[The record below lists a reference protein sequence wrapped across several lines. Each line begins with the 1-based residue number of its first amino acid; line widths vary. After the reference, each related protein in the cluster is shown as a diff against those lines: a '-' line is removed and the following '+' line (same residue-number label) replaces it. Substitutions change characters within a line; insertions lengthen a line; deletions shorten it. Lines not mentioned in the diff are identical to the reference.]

1 VKLTPAHD
9 FNDYNL
15 GKKHGLEFINI
26 LNDDGTL
33 NANAGPKFQGQKRFD
48 ARYTVVAELKSMGL
62 LVKQEGHAM
71 KIPLCFKTKD
81 VIEPLM
87 KPQWWMQMR
96 EMADAAL
103 KVVRDGDIKIAPPSA
118 AKSYERWMT
127 GIQDWCLSRQL
138 WWGHQIPAYQVLF
151 EDGAAEE
158 EEHWVVERSQAEAV
172 AAAEKKYPGRKFRL
186 ERDPDCLEYVPPVSL
201 STLTK

>member
-1 VKLTPAHD
+1 MKLTPAHD